1 MSPRTDTDTD
11 TPDPKSSGDQP
22 EPDAISADG
31 AATGT
36 DGRAV
41 GDPDADG
48 DPGAPGDESAS
59 KSDGSSRG
67 SRTPKAGTARGD
79 RKTRDSTTREGSAR
93 EATDRTSATG
103 TPSTRTS
110 ATRTSTLTGARA
122 MATTTVEAA
131 RSAAAVGA
139 SAPAAIAEAIRN
151 LLARPLASYHLIV
164 TMAFLLTSFG
174 LVMVLSAS
182 SVEGYSKEGSA
193 YGLFSTQVIFAFLGF
208 FVFYLTLRVP
218 VRFLRRAAAP
228 LMIVT
233 TVLLALVL
241 IPGIGTLSQGARRW
255 FVIYGLSVQPSEL
268 VKVALCVWGA
278 HLLAS
283 RRQDNASL
291 RELLVPL
298 VPVGLLICLLI
309 ILEPNLST
317 TITIAI
323 IIGALLWFA
332 GLPIKVFLTFAISA
346 IGIAVMLALVEG
358 YRSQRVMSFLNNIDD
373 PQGAGYQERQA
384 TYALANGG
392 VFGVGL
398 GQSRAKWNY
407 LPNAHNDFIFA
418 IIGEELGLLGGLL
431 VVFLFVVLAYVGF
444 RIAHRSTDPFL
455 RLMSATIT
463 VLITAQALINIGY
476 VIGLL
481 PVTGIQLPLLS
492 AGGTSTLTILA
503 MLGLLA
509 NAARHEPE
517 AVAALTTGRPSR
529 MSRLLRLPTPVAYR
543 KTRAEN
549 LRDRMDRKRTGTPH
563 RPPRGVRGRSA
574 QPSARGRGARDQVRQ
589 ESPKRGFT
597 PPWRRSQT
605 PPSPPP
611 RTRQTAAG
619 SGAGS
624 WSRVDYRGGY
634 RDIGSA
640 SPRAR
645 RAHGQP
651 ERPRTT
657 AGSWGTSHRDASHR
671 DTSYRGTSHRGAV
684 PRRPAGSR

>member
-1 MSPRTDTDTD
+1 MTSRVKADTRGRGT
-11 TPDPKSSGDQP
+11 S
-22 EPDAISADG
+22 EPADDNGETQGASDDAVNDD
-31 AATGT
+31 AAQ
-36 DGRAV
+36 AV
-41 GDPDADG
+41 VGV
-48 DPGAPGDESAS
+48 E
-59 KSDGSSRG
+59 KSSRG
-67 SRTPKAGTARGD
+67 TSRAAK
-79 RKTRDSTTREGSAR
+79 
-93 EATDRTSATG
+93 
-103 TPSTRTS
+103 
-110 ATRTSTLTGARA
+110 
-122 MATTTVEAA
+122 VEVAKVEVA
-131 RSAAAVGA
+131 KSAAATTA
-139 SAPAAIAEAIRN
+139 SLPATVAEAVRS
-151 LLARPLASYHLIV
+151 LLARPLASYHLIL
-164 TMAFLLTSFG
+164 TLGFLLTAFG

-182 SVEGYSKEGSA
+182 SVEGYSKDGSA

-208 FVFYLTLRVP
+208 FVFYVTLRVP

-233 TVLLALVL
+233 TILLALVL
-241 IPGIGTLSQGARRW
+241 VPGLGTLSQGARRW
-255 FVIYGLSVQPSEL
+255 FVVYGLSVQPSEL

-283 RRQDNASL
+283 RRQENASL

-298 VPVGLLICLLI
+298 VPVGMLICLLI

-332 GLPIKVFLTFAISA
+332 GLPVKVFLTFAVSA

-455 RLMSATIT
+455 RLMAATIT
-463 VLITAQALINIGY
+463 VLIIAQALINIGY

-492 AGGTSTLTILA
+492 AGGTSTLTVLA

-529 MSRLLRLPTPVAYR
+529 VSRLLRLPTPVAYR
-543 KTRAEN
+543 KTRAET
-549 LRDRMDRKRTGTPH
+549 LRDRMDQRRGHKPPSAGRGGMLGRRRT
-563 RPPRGVRGRSA
+563 PPPPAGRGRRRG
-574 QPSARGRGARDQVRQ
+574 QPPPPNRARRGADQQAEPR
-589 ESPKRGFT
+589 RGFT
-597 PPWRRSQT
+597 PPWRRGAD
-605 PPSPPP
+605 PEPARGP
-611 RTRQTAAG
+611 RQPAATNRG
-619 SGAGS
+619 
-624 WSRVDYRGGY
+624 RVDYRNGHSGHGTRY
-634 RDIGSA
+634 ATAASARWVPPRSGSA
-640 SPRAR
+640 RGSGNPGAAAR
-645 RAHGQP
+645 RAA
-651 ERPRTT
+651 RPDGAGAGRFGGSGATYRPSART
-657 AGSWGTSHRDASHR
+657 R
-671 DTSYRGTSHRGAV
+671 
-684 PRRPAGSR
+684 